1 MTTTKKNSPLLA
13 AWWLRVG
20 FLVLPILFFSGC
32 HPAVLIVPSYVKTVG
47 VELFQNRTSYYG
59 IETLF
64 TEATIRQFQT
74 DGRLPVD
81 DPDRADL
88 VVKVVIR
95 QLDKIPAYFDPKT
108 NAVLQYRLS
117 VTYDIASVDQREKK
131 SFFEDN
137 GKMHSYY
144 YYTPQYVGAVTQTE
158 DQAMAQLADDMARTI
173 VRRVLEGY

>member
-1 MTTTKKNSPLLA
+1 MKILGLL
-13 AWWLRVG
+13 G
-20 FLVLPILFFSGC
+20 VLAVPIFFSMSC

-74 DGRLPVD
+74 DGRLPIE
-81 DPDRADL
+81 DPGRADL

-95 QLDKIPAYFDPKT
+95 QLDKMVAYYDPKT
-108 NAVLQYRLS
+108 NAPLQYRLS

-137 GKMHSYY
+137 GKVHSYY

-158 DQAMAQLADDMARTI
+158 DQAMAQLADDMSRTI